1 MKKYFLTTA
10 ILLLAAFA
18 NASGQN
24 TTPKDSLV
32 GLREVVL
39 GVEYGQIDGLD
50 AAQRPVMLQH
60 LQDRAKEQLTKAEIP
75 LLKTNDDDVAG
86 RPHLVFAVTANKDT
100 QNAPTVVVT
109 TKLFEPVRLSR
120 DATKEMK
127 VATWIHDGVGVASRL
142 SEKLLF
148 DVFDS
153 QLNGFIR
160 AYREANP
167 NLKPNES
174 SAATSVAPLRDNAN
188 SLQGLEGVTVFA
200 SFRSDGR
207 RETPERAALRQSL
220 QTEAEARL
228 IKAAIP
234 VLKGNDPKAGQ
245 TTLTLVITLSPPLS
259 DRHAIEVESKFF
271 QYVQPMRDP
280 QKQIWAVTWES
291 QGQNG
296 PPITDDAVRATVN
309 QQLDEFIKAYTA
321 ANPKPAARP

>member
-1 MKKYFLTTA
+1 MKKCFLTTT

-18 NASGQN
+18 NASAQS
-24 TTPKDSLV
+24 TTPKESLV
-32 GLREVVL
+32 GLRDVVL
-39 GVEYGQIDGLD
+39 SVQYAKIDGLEE
-50 AAQRPVMLQH
+50 AKRPVLLQQ
-60 LQDRAKEQLTKAEIP
+60 LQERAKEQLTKAEIP
-75 LLKTNDDDVAG
+75 VLKTIEDDVAG
-86 RPHLVFAVTANKDT
+86 RPHLVFAITANKDT
-100 QNAPTVVVT
+100 QNAPMIVVT
-109 TKLFEPVRLSR
+109 TKVFEPVRLSR

-127 VATWIHDGVGVASRL
+127 VATWSYDGVGLASRFN
-142 SEKLLF
+142 EKLLF

-153 QLNGFIR
+153 QLNSFIR
-160 AYREANP
+160 AYRQANP
-167 NLKPNES
+167 NLKPGES
-174 SAATSVAPLRDNAN
+174 SVASSVAPLRDNAN
-188 SLQGLEGVTVFA
+188 SLQGLEGVTFFV
-200 SFRSDGR
+200 SFRPDGR
-207 RETPERAALRQSL
+207 ESPERVALRQSL

-245 TTLTLVITLSPPLS
+245 TMLTFLITLSQPLS
-259 DRHAIEVESKFF
+259 DRHAIEIESKLF

-296 PPITDDAVRATVN
+296 PPSTDDAVRATVN